1 MARRHKTYRF
11 PTIPRLKSSGGD
23 ASPPEQLATLSY
35 YSFQRRRRDRARRR
49 GAKPRILSF
58 TGYGSPRWVRIFSR
72 VLLVN
77 PEWTEAEHMTQI
89 LRDGVRGWQNFVSP
103 PIAYAK
109 VEIEVNG
116 TRHRVRADRNG
127 VVDARIETELTPGW
141 STVTLHV
148 EGADST
154 SQDVLI
160 IDDTVQRGVICDVD
174 DTVWVTAL
182 PRPLTAAWNSFLL
195 DEHAR
200 RPVSGMPVMLN
211 RLAELDA
218 GTPVFYVSTGPWNVA
233 HTLTRFM
240 TRHLFPLGPM
250 LLTSWGP
257 TEDRWFR
264 SGMAHKVDALAR
276 LAADFPHLTWKL
288 IGDDGQH
295 DPEIYTDFA
304 RHHPGR
310 VEAIAIRQ
318 LSTTEALLAGG
329 RADATQGATPGIPW
343 AYGPDGAAL
352 SFQLENL
359 GMLPPR
365 EHAPLTWPQ
374 SVTSEEQ
381 VTVAELR
388 ADYPQFTQDVP
399 NDSQERT

>member
-1 MARRHKTYRF
+1 MARRRKTYRF
-11 PTIPRLKSSGGD
+11 PSIPRLSSAAGND
-23 ASPPEQLATLSY
+23 ASPPEQLATLGY
-35 YSFQRRRRDRARRR
+35 YSFQRRRRERARRR
-49 GAKPRILSF
+49 GAQPRILSF

-72 VLLVN
+72 VLLAN
-77 PEWTEAEHMTQI
+77 PAWSEAEYVAQI

-109 VEIEVNG
+109 VDIEVNG
-116 TRHRVRADRNG
+116 ERHTVRADRNG
-127 VVDARIETELTPGW
+127 VVDARIDTQLTPGW

-148 EGADST
+148 EDAESS

-160 IDDTVQRGVICDVD
+160 IDDDTTQAVICDVD

-182 PRPLTAAWNSFLL
+182 PRPFTAAWNSFLL

-200 RPVSGMPVMLN
+200 RPVAGIPVMLN
-211 RLAELDA
+211 RLAEQDA

-276 LAADFPHLTWKL
+276 LAADFPHLSWTL

-295 DPEIYTDFA
+295 DPEIYTHFA
-304 RHHPGR
+304 HHHPGR
-310 VEAIAIRQ
+310 VDAIAIRQ
-318 LSTTEALLAGG
+318 LSATEALLAGG
-329 RADATQGATPGIPW
+329 RAEETQRATPGIPW

-352 SFQLENL
+352 SFQLEHS
-359 GMLPPR
+359 GVLPPR
-365 EHAPLTWPQ
+365 EDAPLTWPQ

-381 VTVAELR
+381 LTVAELR
-388 ADYPQFTQDVP
+388 ADYPQFTQDIP
-399 NDSQERT
+399 ESQE

>member
-1 MARRHKTYRF
+1 MARRPQTYRF
-11 PTIPRLKSSGGD
+11 PTIPRFHAAPGSE
-23 ASPPEQLATLSY
+23 ASPPEQLATLAY

-58 TGYGSPRWVRIFSR
+58 TGYGSPRWVRVFSR
-72 VLLVN
+72 VLLAN
-77 PEWTEAEHMTQI
+77 PEWTEAEYIAEI

-103 PIAYAK
+103 PIAYAE

-116 TRHRVRADRNG
+116 QRHPVRADRNG
-127 VVDARIETELTPGW
+127 VVDARIECELDPGW
-141 STVTLHV
+141 STVTLHI

-160 IDDTVQRGVICDVD
+160 IDDSTERAVICDVD

-200 RPVSGMPVMLN
+200 RPVAGMPVMLN
-211 RLAELDA
+211 RMAEQDT
-218 GTPVFYVSTGPWNVA
+218 GIPVFYVSTGPWNVA

-264 SGMAHKVDALAR
+264 SGMAHKVGALDR
-276 LAADFPHLTWKL
+276 LAEDFPHLSWTL

-304 RHHPGR
+304 HHHPAR
-310 VEAIAIRQ
+310 VDAIAIRQ
-318 LSTTEALLAGG
+318 LSATEALLAGG
-329 RADATQGATPGIPW
+329 RAENTQGATPGIPW

-352 SFQLENL
+352 SFQLENSKV
-359 GMLPPR
+359 LPPR

-381 VTVAELR
+381 LTVAELR
-388 ADYPQFTQDVP
+388 ADYPEFTNPDE
-399 NDSQERT
+399 SQERA

>member
-1 MARRHKTYRF
+1 
-11 PTIPRLKSSGGD
+11 
-23 ASPPEQLATLSY
+23 
-35 YSFQRRRRDRARRR
+35 
-49 GAKPRILSF
+49 

-250 LLTSWGP
+250 LLTSCAPPKTRGSLN
-257 TEDRWFR
+257 DL
-264 SGMAHKVDALAR
+264 ALKSNSR
-276 LAADFPHLTWKL
+276 TCWAA
-288 IGDDGQH
+288 
-295 DPEIYTDFA
+295 
-304 RHHPGR
+304 
-310 VEAIAIRQ
+310 V
-318 LSTTEALLAGG
+318 LL
-329 RADATQGATPGIPW
+329 
-343 AYGPDGAAL
+343 
-352 SFQLENL
+352 
-359 GMLPPR
+359 
-365 EHAPLTWPQ
+365 
-374 SVTSEEQ
+374 
-381 VTVAELR
+381 
-388 ADYPQFTQDVP
+388 
-399 NDSQERT
+399 

>member
-1 MARRHKTYRF
+1 MARRRKTYRF
-11 PTIPRLKSSGGD
+11 PTIPRLSTAAGNE
-23 ASPPEQLATLSY
+23 ASPPEQLATLGY
-35 YSFQRRRRDRARRR
+35 YSFQRRRRNKARRR
-49 GAKPRILSF
+49 GDKPRILSF

-72 VLLVN
+72 VLLSK
-77 PEWTEAEHMTQI
+77 PEWSEAEYLAQI

-109 VEIEVNG
+109 VGVEVNG
-116 TRHRVRADRNG
+116 QHHQVRADRNG
-127 VVDARIETELTPGW
+127 VVDVRIPTVLSPGW
-141 STVTLHV
+141 ATVTLHV
-148 EGADST
+148 DGAESR

-160 IDDTVQRGVICDVD
+160 IDDETKNAVICDVD

-182 PRPLTAAWNSFLL
+182 PRPLTAAWNSFLI

-200 RPVSGMPVMLN
+200 RPVAGVPVMLN
-211 RLAELDA
+211 RLAEQDA

-264 SGMAHKVDALAR
+264 SGMAHKVNALAR
-276 LAADFPHLTWKL
+276 LAADFPQLSWTL

-295 DPEIYTDFA
+295 DPEIYTHFA

-310 VEAIAIRQ
+310 VNAIAIRQ
-318 LSTTEALLAGG
+318 LSATEALLAGG
-329 RADATQGATPGIPW
+329 RAEETQRATPGIPW

-352 SFQLENL
+352 SFQLENS
-359 GMLPPR
+359 GVLPARTHP
-365 EHAPLTWPQ
+365 PLAWPQ
-374 SVTSEEQ
+374 SVTAEEHL
-381 VTVAELR
+381 TVAELR
-388 ADYPQFTQDVP
+388 ADYPQFTQDIP
-399 NDSQERT
+399 DELQE

>member
-1 MARRHKTYRF
+1 MARRRKTYRF
-11 PTIPRLKSSGGD
+11 PTIPRLPAAAGNE
-23 ASPPEQLATLSY
+23 ASPPEQLATLGY
-35 YSFQRRRRDRARRR
+35 YSFQRRRRDKARRR
-49 GAKPRILSF
+49 GDKPRILSF

-72 VLLVN
+72 VLLSK
-77 PEWTEAEHMTQI
+77 PEWSEAEYLAQI

-109 VEIEVNG
+109 VAVEVNG
-116 TRHRVRADRNG
+116 QRHQVRADRNG
-127 VVDARIETELTPGW
+127 VVDVRIPTALAPGW
-141 STVTLHV
+141 ATVTLHV
-148 EGADST
+148 QDAESR

-160 IDDTVQRGVICDVD
+160 IDDDVKNAVICDVD

-182 PRPLTAAWNSFLL
+182 PRPLTAAWNSFLI

-200 RPVSGMPVMLN
+200 RPVAGVPVMLN
-211 RLAELDA
+211 RLAEHDG

-264 SGMAHKVDALAR
+264 SGMAHKVNALAR
-276 LAADFPHLTWKL
+276 LAADFPQLSWTL

-295 DPEIYTDFA
+295 DPEIYTHFA
-304 RHHPGR
+304 HHHPGR
-310 VEAIAIRQ
+310 VNAIAIRQ
-318 LSTTEALLAGG
+318 LSATEALLAGG
-329 RADATQGATPGIPW
+329 RAEKTQRATPGIPW

-352 SFQLENL
+352 SFQLENS
-359 GMLPPR
+359 GALPPR
-365 EHAPLTWPQ
+365 THPPLAWPQ
-374 SVTSEEQ
+374 SVTAEEHL
-381 VTVAELR
+381 TVAELR
-388 ADYPQFTQDVP
+388 ADYPQFTQDIP
-399 NDSQERT
+399 DELQE